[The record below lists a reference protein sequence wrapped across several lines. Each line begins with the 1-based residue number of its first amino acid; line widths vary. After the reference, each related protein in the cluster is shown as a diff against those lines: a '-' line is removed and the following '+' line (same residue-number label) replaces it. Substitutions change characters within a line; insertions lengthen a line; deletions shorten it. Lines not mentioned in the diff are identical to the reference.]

1 MPGEMAVR
9 SRNILTVFAHRQE
22 PAEPRYC
29 SFERT
34 GVIRRLVILFALDDM
49 RPSIVENP
57 KAVARRHGRD
67 VGRAKAR
74 LGASD
79 SYIQSSS
86 QISLKEVG
94 GLASRQATAEP
105 GL

>member
-1 MPGEMAVR
+1 
-9 SRNILTVFAHRQE
+9 
-22 PAEPRYC
+22 
-29 SFERT
+29 
-34 GVIRRLVILFALDDM
+34 VIRRLVFLFGLDDM
-49 RPSIVENP
+49 GPSIIENP

-67 VGRAKAR
+67 VDRAKER

-86 QISLKEVG
+86 QILLKEVG
-94 GLASRQATAEP
+94 ELASRQATAEP